1 MKKQVTPTLDAKRL
15 ERLERRRATRKLRYA
30 SYREVRKGEERPES
44 FKVTAKRLSGYIL
57 KEKRAFIIVVLACAV
72 SSLFSVLG
80 PDYIGQALDLLNE
93 QINIKLGGGMIS
105 SESLLPCIKSLVIIY
120 GGMALFAFIEQY
132 IMAGVTAR
140 VVRNFRE
147 EINSKL
153 SSLPLKYFDS
163 NSKGDILSRIMNDV
177 DNISNTLQHNLIS
190 IVSSVITIVGV
201 FIMMVITNWFLT
213 LFIVLLVPFTA
224 VIALKILSVSRKL
237 FKSQWDRTGELNGH
251 VEEMYTGHKIVKI
264 FGQEQLAEDEFN
276 DINNEL
282 VEVSCKAQ
290 FISGTINP
298 FINLMDNVGYI
309 LVAILGGYLIV
320 NNGVFSLGN
329 TIIYDM
335 GTAFSIGGIL
345 TFITYSKLFTS
356 PMSTLAQIAN
366 TIQSCMASAERVFK
380 LLDEESEVEG
390 KNNEELKFNTELKF
404 EDVTFYYSEDKPLME
419 NLNLTIKKGS
429 LVALV
434 GPTGAGKTTFVNLL
448 MRFYDVKKGKIT
460 VDGKDIREVKRDD
473 LRKLYG
479 MVLQETWLFDGT
491 IMDNIRYGR
500 LDATD
505 EEVYN
510 ACMLSGADEF
520 IKELPDGYNTKVNEN
535 GENLSGGQK
544 QLITI
549 ARAFLKNAEI
559 LILDEATSSV
569 DTRTEMLVQ
578 KGMKE
583 VMKGRTNFVVAHRLS
598 TIRKADEILF
608 IDNGTIRERGTH
620 EELIKK
626 GGLYKAMYESGFG
639 KNISETFSLSTDY

>member
-1 MKKQVTPTLDAKRL
+1 MKKQPLVLDEKRQ
-15 ERLERRRATRKLRYA
+15 ERLERRRATRKLRYS
-30 SYREVRKGEERPES
+30 SYREIQKGEEKAES
-44 FKVTAKRLSGYIL
+44 FKTSAKRLMGYIWEQ
-57 KEKRAFIIVVLACAV
+57 KTAFIIVVVTCII
-72 SSLFSVLG
+72 SSVFSVLG

-93 QINIKLGGGMIS
+93 QVEVKLNGGILS
-105 SESLLPCIKSLVIIY
+105 PDALLPCVKALVVIY
-120 GGMALFAFIEQY
+120 GGMAVFSFIQQY
-132 IMAGVTAR
+132 VMAGVTAK
-140 VVRNFRE
+140 VVRKLRE
-147 EINSKL
+147 QINEKL
-153 SSLPLKYFDS
+153 SVLPLRYYDS

-177 DNISNTLQHNLIS
+177 DNISNTLQHNLVS

-201 FIMMVITNWFLT
+201 FVMMVITNWFLT
-213 LFIVLLVPFTA
+213 LFIVVLVPFTA
-224 VIALKILSVSRKL
+224 FIALKVLSISRKL
-237 FKSQWDRTGELNGH
+237 FKAQWDRTGELNGH
-251 VEEMYTGHKIVKI
+251 VEEIYTGHKIVKI

-282 VEVSCKAQ
+282 VEVSSKAQ
-290 FISGTINP
+290 FISGTIGP
-298 FINLMDNVGYI
+298 FINLMDNIGYI
-309 LVAILGGYLIV
+309 LVAIIGGYLIV
-320 NNGVFSLGN
+320 NNGVFSVGDVVL
-329 TIIYDM
+329 YDM
-335 GTAFSIGGIL
+335 GKAFSIGGIL

-380 LLDEESEVEG
+380 LFDEESEVDIPTS
-390 KNNEELKFNTELKF
+390 EELEFNDSIKFHNVSF
-404 EDVTFYYSEDKPLME
+404 SYSKDKPLIE
-419 NLNLTIKKGS
+419 NLDLTVKKGS

-448 MRFYDVKKGKIT
+448 MRFYDVTGGKIT
-460 VDGKDIREVKRDD
+460 IDNKDIRTVKRDD

-491 IMDNIRYGR
+491 IMDNIRYGK

-505 EEVYN
+505 EEVYES
-510 ACMLSGADEF
+510 CRLSGADEF
-520 IKELPDGYNTKVNEN
+520 INLLPDKYNTKITEN

-549 ARAFLKNAEI
+549 ARAFLKNPSI

-569 DTRTEMLVQ
+569 DTRTELLVQ
-578 KGMKE
+578 KGMNE

-620 EELIKK
+620 EKLLEKQ
-626 GGLYKAMYESGFG
+626 GLYYAMYKSGFG
-639 KNISETFSLSTDY
+639 GLVETTETLSTDY

>member
-1 MKKQVTPTLDAKRL
+1 MKKETPVLDEKRL
-15 ERLERRRATRKLRYA
+15 ERLERRRATRKMRYA
-30 SYREVRKGEERPES
+30 SYREIHEGEEKAES
-44 FKVTAKRLSGYIL
+44 FKTSAKRLAGYIWEQ
-57 KEKRAFIIVVLACAV
+57 KVAFIIVVITCV
-72 SSLFSVLG
+72 ISSVFSVLG

-93 QINIKLGGGMIS
+93 QVEIKLNGGLIS
-105 SESLLPCIKSLVIIY
+105 ADTFLPCIKALVLIY
-120 GGMALFAFIEQY
+120 GGMAVFSFIQQY
-132 IMAGVTAR
+132 VMAGVTAK
-140 VVRNFRE
+140 VVRQLRE
-147 EINSKL
+147 KINEKL
-153 SSLPLKYFDS
+153 SSLPLRYYDS

-224 VIALKILSVSRKL
+224 VIALKVLSVSRKL
-237 FKSQWDRTGELNGH
+237 FKKQWDRTGELNGH
-251 VEEMYTGHKIVKI
+251 VEEIYTGHKIVKI

-276 DINNEL
+276 DINDEL
-282 VEVSCKAQ
+282 VEVSSKAQ
-290 FISGTINP
+290 FISGTIGP
-298 FINLMDNVGYI
+298 FINLMDNIGYI
-309 LVAILGGYLIV
+309 LVAIIGGYLIV
-320 NNGVFSLGN
+320 NNGVFSVGG
-329 TIIYDM
+329 TVIYDM

-380 LLDEESEVEG
+380 LFDEESEVDAPTS
-390 KNNEELKFNTELKF
+390 EELTFNDSIKF
-404 EDVTFYYSEDKPLME
+404 ENVSFSYSEDKPLME
-419 NLNLTIKKGS
+419 NLELTVKKGS

-448 MRFYDVKKGKIT
+448 MRFYDVNSGKIT
-460 VDGKDIREVKRDD
+460 IDGKDIRTVKRDD

-491 IMDNIRYGR
+491 IMDNIRYGK

-505 EEVYN
+505 EEIYE
-510 ACMLSGADEF
+510 ACRLSGAEEF
-520 IKELPDGYNTKVNEN
+520 IKLLPDTYNTRITEN

-549 ARAFLKNAEI
+549 ARAFLKNPSV

-569 DTRTEMLVQ
+569 DTRTELLVQ
-578 KGMKE
+578 KGMNE

-620 EELIKK
+620 EELLEKR
-626 GGLYKAMYESGFG
+626 GLYYAMYKSGFG
-639 KNISETFSLSTDY
+639 DLVETTETLSTDY